1 MQIALYHNLTSG
13 GSKREA
19 YELTKQLVRAGHEVD
34 LYRPST
40 ANDEFLPLNGLIRD
54 EFITDLD
61 LISDL
66 SLRLP
71 GIRKYLD
78 LANLERNL
86 RQLARLAQR
95 MAAKIDEENYDFVFA
110 HHDRIVQ
117 SPYLFRYL
125 KTPSAYYCAEPMREF
140 YERPICRPY
149 KMNGNGLGRAQRVW
163 YAPERQLRR
172 TLIKHADWSNVQHAT
187 LLLTNSYFSAESI
200 YRAYG
205 LRARV
210 SYLGVDTDS
219 FKPLGLER
227 QNFVL
232 SVGAVA
238 PLKGYDFLIDALAKV
253 TAAQRPSLVIVGNTA
268 SAGETRYLEQL
279 AAKREVGVTFRVN
292 VTDAE
297 LVQLYNQA
305 SAFVYASVLE
315 PFGFAPL
322 EAMACATPVIAVK
335 EGGVRESVVDDVTG
349 WLVGREA
356 EEFAAALSR
365 ILSDPILARCM
376 GKNGREQVLAQW
388 TWEQAYDRLIENT
401 HPLRG
406 SSG

>member
-1 MQIALYHNLTSG
+1 MRVAVYHNLTSG

-19 YELTKQLVRAGHEVD
+19 YELTKQLMLAGHIVH

-40 ANDEFLPLNGLIRD
+40 ANEQFLPLNGFIHE
-54 EFITDLD
+54 EFLEELD

-71 GIRKYLD
+71 GIRKYVD
-78 LANLERNL
+78 LVNLERNL
-86 RQLARLAQR
+86 RRLDHVAGCVG
-95 MAAKIDEENYDFVFA
+95 AKIEAGGYDFVFA

-117 SPYLFRYL
+117 SPYLFRHL
-125 KTPSAYYCAEPMREF
+125 KTPSVYYCAEPMREY
-140 YERPICRPY
+140 YERPISRPY
-149 KMNGNGLGRAQRVW
+149 QLNGNGLGRAQRAW
-163 YAPERQLRR
+163 YAPERQLRK
-172 TLIKHADWSNVQHAT
+172 TLIKHADSSNVQHAT

-205 LRARV
+205 LRAHV
-210 SYLGVDTDS
+210 SYLGVDTDV

-227 QNFVL
+227 ENFVL

-253 TAAQRPSLVIVGNTA
+253 TPAQRPSLVIVGNTA
-268 SAGETRYLEQL
+268 SQGETRYLEQL

-292 VTDAE
+292 VTDEE

-305 SAFVYASVLE
+305 SAFVYAPVLE

-335 EGGVRESVVDDVTG
+335 EGGVRESVVHG
-349 WLVGREA
+349 SSGFLVPRDSDT
-356 EEFAAALSR
+356 FALALIR
-365 ILSDPILARCM
+365 LIENPILARAI
-376 GKNGREQVLAQW
+376 GANGRAHILDCW
-388 TWEQAYDRLIENT
+388 TWPQAYCRLMDNIKILQQAEN
-401 HPLRG
+401 
-406 SSG
+406 